1 MILTTGLSVIIRFP
15 DQFRK
20 VELSAKDTNGS
31 RASSD
36 PLAPLYQRL
45 PHGPHRL
52 EPDVV
57 IRHQRARMHGAMIE
71 AVAANGY
78 ERTSVKQVV
87 GLAGVSRRSFYEQ
100 FTNKQDCFL
109 ATFDVIAARGAARVS
124 AAYRGT
130 EGHFEVR
137 MKAAF
142 DELGEAMRADWKA
155 TGLAILEAPTVG
167 TAGML
172 RLRRATATF
181 EQMLSSCFERAP
193 DASAL
198 PGPVVRGI
206 AGGLHAAMWMCVR
219 EGSVK
224 KVRPLAQDMLEWTLA
239 FQTPA
244 SERLAE
250 RLAQRAQAGLLNGRK
265 PAEGHGPGGARPPA
279 RDERERLLEHA
290 LRLVVTEDYR
300 ELSAPQIADA
310 AELPIDAFF
319 EYFKDKQACL
329 LAALDMI
336 GEQLLE
342 LTADPDLLSADW
354 TCAVRRVIR
363 DLGCYLAG
371 HPVYAATIASGAFA
385 GGPEAVE
392 RIIRLTYTIAWRLT
406 RGAPGEPRGGL
417 AIDGVAGALAHT
429 VRCQVASGQIELLAV
444 LSDYIAYIVLA
455 PYIGAEEAATLVAE
469 KAA

>member
-1 MILTTGLSVIIRFP
+1 LP
-15 DQFRK
+15 
-20 VELSAKDTNGS
+20 AKDDTNGD
-31 RASSD
+31 RAANDS
-36 PLAPLYQRL
+36 LAPLYQRL

-52 EPDVV
+52 DPDEVV
-57 IRHQRARMHGAMIE
+57 RNQRARMHGAMIE
-71 AVAANGY
+71 AVATNGY

-87 GLAGVSRRSFYEQ
+87 CLAGVSRRSFYEQ
-100 FTNKQDCFL
+100 FANKQECFL

-124 AAYRGT
+124 SAYRGA
-130 EGHFEVR
+130 EGAFEVR

-142 DELGEAMRADWKA
+142 EELGEAMCDDWKGA
-155 TGLAILEAPTVG
+155 GLAILEAPTVG

-181 EQMLSSCFERAP
+181 EQMLSSCFERTCE
-193 DASAL
+193 ASAL

-206 AGGLHAAMWMCVR
+206 AGGLHAAMWMCLR
-219 EGSVK
+219 EGSVE
-224 KVRPLAQDMLEWTLA
+224 KVPRLAEEMLKWTLA

-244 SERLAE
+244 SERLSE
-250 RLAQRAQAGLLNGRK
+250 RLAQRAQAGLLNGRR
-265 PAEGHGPGGARPPA
+265 PIRRNGRTGARAPV

-290 LRLVVTEDYR
+290 LQLVVTEDYR

-336 GEQLLE
+336 GEQLLQ

-363 DLGCYLAG
+363 ELGCYLAG
-371 HPVYAATIASGAFA
+371 HPIYAATIASGAFA

-392 RIIRLTYTIAWRLT
+392 RIIKLTYTIAWRLT
-406 RGAPGEPRGGL
+406 RGAPGEPRSGL
-417 AIDGVAGALAHT
+417 VIDGVAGALAHT
-429 VRCQVASGQIELLAV
+429 VRCQVASGQIEMLSV
-444 LSDYIAYIVLA
+444 LSDYLSYIVLA
-455 PYIGAEEAATLVAE
+455 PYIGAEQAATLVAE
-469 KAA
+469 EAAA